1 MGEPTALDAL
11 VAEMLGDIGKLHD
24 AVQGLNGALPRQAEE
39 VEARIAGLIGMLQ
52 KTGDGY
58 QEAVQKFTAAEL
70 DRCRVRIAQD
80 GNEAIRQAL
89 GDVQR
94 TVKTVLQA
102 EIAGPMAAVQR
113 AQRASIWQTLGLCL
127 AAGLVGGLVVLAG
140 IRYFA

>member
-24 AVQGLNGALPRQAEE
+24 AVQALNNTLPRQAEE
-39 VEARIAGLIGMLQ
+39 VEARITGLIGMLS
-52 KTGDGY
+52 KAGDGY
-58 QEAVQKFTAAEL
+58 QEAVKRFTASEL
-70 DRCRVRIAQD
+70 EGCRVRIAQD
-80 GNEAIRQAL
+80 GNDAIRQAL
-89 GDVQR
+89 GDMQR

-102 EIAGPMAAVQR
+102 EIAGPMAEVQR